1 MRCKGGQRKPCC
13 PMLRLR
19 EVGKLA
25 AIVRSNG
32 LEDLRKVLDI
42 PSPEGSH
49 GVHYGLAGLAGDA
62 DGKVVLRLFL
72 QQGEDNSLMAGPLPR
87 HGAALPTTF
96 FHTLGSDLRA
106 V

>member
-1 MRCKGGQRKPCC
+1 MRYKGGQRKPCC

-19 EVGKLA
+19 EAGKLA
-25 AIVRSNG
+25 AVVHSNG
-32 LEDLRKVLDI
+32 LEDLRKVLAI

-62 DGKVVLRLFL
+62 DG
-72 QQGEDNSLMAGPLPR
+72 
-87 HGAALPTTF
+87 
-96 FHTLGSDLRA
+96 SDLRA

>member
-1 MRCKGGQRKPCC
+1 
-13 PMLRLR
+13 MLRLR
-19 EVGKLA
+19 EAGKLA
-25 AIVRSNG
+25 AVVHSNG
-32 LEDLRKVLDI
+32 LEDLRKVLAI

-72 QQGEDNSLMAGPLPR
+72 QQGEDNSLMAGSLPH
-87 HGAALPTTF
+87 HGAALPMAF
-96 FHTLGSDLRA
+96 FHFFRTLGGDLRA